1 MWGMKSSVLILAAA
15 CLAVVSCEKEAPVS
29 STPETPVAEST
40 PPTAVPVTEQEEF
53 KVGEEEPAE
62 NTPSPTPGQRLDH
75 AIEKTEQGLGTA
87 KEKTEEGL
95 RKAAEKTGGF
105 LKRTGEK
112 IEKAGE

>member
-1 MWGMKSSVLILAAA
+1 MDGGMKSSAFILAAA
-15 CLAVVSCEKEAPVS
+15 CFAFASCKKEEPVS
-29 STPETPVAEST
+29 AAPEATESA
-40 PPTAVPVTEQEEF
+40 PAPAAVPVKEEEEF
-53 KVGEEEPAE
+53 KIGEEEPAE
-62 NTPSPTPGQRLDH
+62 NAPSPTPGQRLDH

>member
-1 MWGMKSSVLILAAA
+1 MEGMKSSVYILAAA
-15 CLAVVSCEKEAPVS
+15 CIALVSCEKEETVS
-29 STPETPVAEST
+29 SAPEASQSTT
-40 PPTAVPVTEQEEF
+40 PPPAAVPVTEPEEF

-62 NTPSPTPGQRLDH
+62 NAPAPTPGQRLDH

-87 KEKTEEGL
+87 KETTEEGL